1 MVQLDFVFFRSANV
15 RLEAIDK
22 RQVGPA
28 RLPRFRQGQGR
39 RDASLMSPLR
49 RTYSVFFLNDVYGL
63 IS

>member
-28 RLPRFRQGQGR
+28 RLPGFRQGQGR
-39 RDASLMSPLR
+39 RDAPLMSPLR
-49 RTYSVFFLNDVYGL
+49 RTYSVLFW
-63 IS
+63 